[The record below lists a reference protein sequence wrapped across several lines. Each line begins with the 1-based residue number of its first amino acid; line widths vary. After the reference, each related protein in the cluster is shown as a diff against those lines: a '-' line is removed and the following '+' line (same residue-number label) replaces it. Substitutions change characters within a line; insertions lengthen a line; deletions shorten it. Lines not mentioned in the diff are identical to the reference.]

1 MTGKMRVGRR
11 SAGVVT
17 HKGQIFAVGG
27 MGTKKDLKS
36 IETFSP
42 VTKKW
47 SLLPSSLNSLSGWIS
62 AAVIDKP
69 LRLMQ

>member
-1 MTGKMRVGRR
+1 MRVGRR
-11 SAGVVT
+11 SAGVVS
-17 HKGQIFAVGG
+17 HKGFIFAVGG

-36 IETFSP
+36 IEMFSP

-47 SLLPSSLNSLSGWIS
+47 SLLPSSLHSLSGWIS

-69 LRLMQ
+69 VRLLP